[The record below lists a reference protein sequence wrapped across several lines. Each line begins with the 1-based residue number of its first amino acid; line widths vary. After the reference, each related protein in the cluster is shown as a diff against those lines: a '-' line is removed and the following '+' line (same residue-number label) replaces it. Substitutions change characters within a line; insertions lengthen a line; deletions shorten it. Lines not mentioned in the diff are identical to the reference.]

1 MIMAFGP
8 IMRVKAGEL
17 LVELAPL
24 TKENVTQFIE
34 NGGMQHASV
43 TKYLART
50 SAPVNEDELEW
61 FERTRTDK
69 ASVIWGIY
77 VIDGDERKLIGN
89 TALENITRKH
99 IHQATSG
106 SLIFDQSYWGK
117 GIASS
122 IHKART
128 WYAFQYLG
136 LHRIMSA
143 VIQGNVGSLKALRKS
158 GYELVYVERNT
169 VFVDGH
175 LRHQDNLECLNPN
188 EPFWSQWWRGERS
201 SKKSQEAKK
210 RTIDALSWAEKNVTL
225 L

>member
-1 MIMAFGP
+1 MAFGP
-8 IMRVKAGEL
+8 IMRLKAGDL

-24 TKENVTQFIE
+24 TKENVTQFAE

-43 TKYLART
+43 IKYLNRT
-50 SAPVNEDELEW
+50 AAPVKEDELEW
-61 FERTRTDK
+61 FDHTRTDK
-69 ASVIWGIY
+69 ESLVWGIY
-77 VIDGDERKLIGN
+77 VIEGDSRVLIGN
-89 TALENITRKH
+89 TALTNITSKH

-143 VIQGNVGSLKALRKS
+143 VIQGNIGSLKALRKS
-158 GYELVYVERNT
+158 GYDLVYVERNT
-169 VFVDGH
+169 VFVDGK

-188 EPFWSQWWRGERS
+188 EPFWGQWWHGERPTKS
-201 SKKSQEAKK
+201 SLEAKK
-210 RTIDALSWAEKNVTL
+210 RAIEALAWAKENVTL